1 MKFSNGHI
9 FKHIKGCASPPHT
22 SFYTLGSKI
31 WAIPPLAL
39 TALRRNYKKK
49 SNFP

>member
-1 MKFSNGHI
+1 MDISLNLY
-9 FKHIKGCASPPHT
+9 KGVFFFLPS

-31 WAIPPLAL
+31 WAIPPPTL